1 MAIVNLSAL
10 AQTDL
15 NEIWSYIAESN
26 PDSADKVIDEL
37 FKKFQLLSKNS
48 GLGKSRDNIIIN
60 LRSFPYDKFVV
71 FYFPID
77 DGVEIYRILHSS
89 RDINQLFSDYFEG
102 LDE

>member
-1 MAIVNLSAL
+1 MAVVNLSSL

-15 NEIWSYIAESN
+15 DDIWSYIAENN

-48 GLGKSRDNIIIN
+48 GLGKSRDNLIIN
-60 LRSFPYDKFVV
+60 LRSFPCNKFVV

-77 DGVEIYRILHSS
+77 NGVEIYRILHSS
-89 RDINQLFSDYFEG
+89 RSIETIFTDFFEG